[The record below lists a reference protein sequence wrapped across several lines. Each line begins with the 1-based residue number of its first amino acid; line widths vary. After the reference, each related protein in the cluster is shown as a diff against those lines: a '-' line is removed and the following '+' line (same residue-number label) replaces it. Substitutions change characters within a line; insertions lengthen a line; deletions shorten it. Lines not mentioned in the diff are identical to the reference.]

1 MAKLKV
7 LRNARGSKWC
17 SVCFMGCSW
26 LTTFKLEQSRSTS
39 FTSCVLCLT
48 IGITIGKSYW
58 YHNWCQNLQ
67 MHWGSSG
74 YCSKASRT
82 GHVPGLALEK
92 FCSSSQL
99 FTVLVQEFSSKKQH
113 QSKFLP
119 RRTSSPKPCVAHWF
133 SSRCRI
139 KLWTWNSSELF
150 EGMWRHVCSFCLAC
164 CFGRNV
170 FLFTRCI
177 PI

>member
-58 YHNWCQNLQ
+58 YHNWCRNLQ

-74 YCSKASRT
+74 CCSKASRT

-99 FTVLVQEFSSKKQH
+99 CTVVH
-113 QSKFLP
+113 
-119 RRTSSPKPCVAHWF
+119 
-133 SSRCRI
+133 SSRPRFFFKETASVQVFAQAHFFSKALCGTLI
-139 KLWTWNSSELF
+139 FQQVPHQIVDLKF
-150 EGMWRHVCSFCLAC
+150 IGVVWRHVTAC
-164 CFGRNV
+164 V
-170 FLFTRCI
+170 QFLLGMLFW
-177 PI
+177 